1 MDNNRRYLNGDRCPA
16 CGGTGKREMERDA
29 HRSGGIVPCG
39 FSTSYR
45 STSDD
50 IVYVDLRCERGTLSR
65 QHSVPEP
72 ERTIMNANDVRAA
85 ASRRRSR

>member
-1 MDNNRRYLNGDRCPA
+1 MDEKRKYLNGDRCPA
-16 CGGTGKREMERDA
+16 CGGSGTRMLQQDA
-29 HRSGGIVPCG
+29 HRSGGLVPCG

-65 QHSVPEP
+65 RNSVPEP
-72 ERTIMNANDVRAA
+72 ERTIMNANDKR
-85 ASRRRSR
+85 ASRSATT